1 MSRPA
6 PGQLEQSLSALTIG
20 VVQGKEWRER
30 VLSDTHSGEWHQQVQ
45 LQFSGSA
52 GNQWGFVD
60 HDVYFE
66 YPFLYAPS
74 QRLVP
79 FDRPHFS
86 KGFENLTP
94 SSTNLVHLDAQV
106 VNWITNDSNWIIGA
120 TIRLYAV
127 GPNNDVTAE
136 PFSAIAHL
144 TFQGYAAYAEGEE
157 YVDG

>member
-1 MSRPA
+1 MSRPK
-6 PGQLEQSLSALTIG
+6 PGQLERSLSALTIG
-20 VVQGKEWRER
+20 FAQGQKLRADI
-30 VLSDTHSGEWHQQVQ
+30 LTDTHSGEWHQQVQ

-52 GNQWGFVD
+52 GNQWGYVD
-60 HDVYFE
+60 HNIYFE

-94 SSTNLVHLDAQV
+94 GTSLVHLDAQV
-106 VNWITNDSNWIIGA
+106 IEWTTNDSNWIIGA

-127 GPNNDVTAE
+127 APANDVTAE

-144 TFQGYAAYAEGEE
+144 TFQGYAAYAEGDE